1 MKIKNKPEAGL
12 QREIGK
18 LGFSAI
24 ALNGMIG
31 AGIFALPAV
40 AAEKTGLFSP
50 WMFFICG
57 LLIMTVVL
65 SMARAASFFSD
76 TGGPTTYVTQAF
88 GKFAGFQI
96 GWLFTL
102 SRIAAFAANINLMVT
117 YASWFW
123 EPLASGMARTITI
136 TVVCLALIYVNVIGV
151 KRGLTALFVITALK
165 LIPLSLIVLLGITK
179 INPEIFIAAE
189 LPVFEGLGETIL
201 VLLYAFVGFESSVIP
216 AGEARNPRRDIPW
229 ALVKTT
235 IFIGIFYILIQLV
248 SISVE
253 PAIAASETPLA
264 DVAMALMGT
273 AGAGLLALGAVLS
286 ITGNLSAMMLSAPR
300 MFYAMAQGDRTLP
313 AWFGDIHPRFHT
325 PAHSIIF
332 LGLFALVLALSGSFI
347 WLAVMSTVVRLMVY
361 AACILSLPGLQKSIE
376 PVAGQFRLPG
386 GFTIPAIALML
397 SLWLTTHASMESWLV
412 TGAFA
417 VLGSILY
424 AMTRRKTA
432 SRPVGPN
439 V

>member
-1 MKIKNKPEAGL
+1 
-12 QREIGK
+12 
-18 LGFSAI
+18 
-24 ALNGMIG
+24 
-31 AGIFALPAV
+31 
-40 AAEKTGLFSP
+40 
-50 WMFFICG
+50 
-57 LLIMTVVL
+57 
-65 SMARAASFFSD
+65 
-76 TGGPTTYVTQAF
+76 
-88 GKFAGFQI
+88 
-96 GWLFTL
+96 
-102 SRIAAFAANINLMVT
+102 
-117 YASWFW
+117 
-123 EPLASGMARTITI
+123 MARTITI
-136 TVVCLALIYVNVIGV
+136 TVVCLALIYINVIGV

-229 ALVKTT
+229 ALVKTA

>member
-1 MKIKNKPEAGL
+1 LIVANKNRPEAGL

-24 ALNGMIG
+24 VLNGTIG

-76 TGGPTTYVTQAF
+76 TGGPTAYVTHVF
-88 GKFAGFQI
+88 GRFAGFQI
-96 GWLFTL
+96 GWLFTF

-123 EPLASGMARTITI
+123 APLASGMARTITI
-136 TVVCLALIYVNVIGV
+136 TLACLALIYVNVIGV
-151 KRGLTALFVITALK
+151 KRGLAALFVITALK
-165 LIPLSLIVLLGITK
+165 LIPLSLIVLVGITK

-201 VLLYAFVGFESSVIP
+201 VLLYAFVGFESSAIP
-216 AGEARNPRRDIPW
+216 AGEARNPRHDIPW
-229 ALVKTT
+229 ALIKTT
-235 IFIGIFYILIQLV
+235 IFIGVFYFLIQLV

-253 PAIAASETPLA
+253 PGIGSSETPLT
-264 DVAMALMGT
+264 DVAMILMGT

-286 ITGNLSAMMLSAPR
+286 ISGNLTAMMLSAPR
-300 MFYAMAQGDRTLP
+300 MIYAMAQGRTLP
-313 AWFGDIHPRFHT
+313 AWFGDIHPRYHT
-325 PAHSIIF
+325 PSHSIIF
-332 LGLFALVLALSGSFI
+332 LGLFALLLALSGSFI
-347 WLAVMSTVVRLMVY
+347 WLAAMSTIVRLLVY
-361 AACILSLPGLQKSIE
+361 AGCILSLPGLQKTIE
-376 PVAGQFRLPG
+376 PVAEQFRLPG
-386 GFTIPAIALML
+386 GFTIPAIALSL

-412 TGAFA
+412 TAGFA
-417 VLGSILY
+417 VLGSIFY
-424 AMTRRKTA
+424 ALTRR
-432 SRPVGPN
+432 
-439 V
+439 

>member
-1 MKIKNKPEAGL
+1 MANKNRPEAGL

-24 ALNGMIG
+24 VLNGTIG

-65 SMARAASFFSD
+65 SMARAASFFSG
-76 TGGPTTYVTQAF
+76 TGGPTVYITHVF

-96 GWLFTL
+96 GWLFTF

-123 EPLASGMARTITI
+123 APLASGMARTITI
-136 TVVCLALIYVNVIGV
+136 TLACLLLIYVNVIGV
-151 KRGLTALFVITALK
+151 KRGLAALFVITALK

-179 INPEIFIAAE
+179 INPDIFIAAE

-201 VLLYAFVGFESSVIP
+201 VLLYAFVGFESSAIP

-229 ALVKTT
+229 ALIKTT
-235 IFIGIFYILIQLV
+235 IFIGVFYFLIQLV

-253 PAIAASETPLA
+253 PGIGSSETPLT
-264 DVAMALMGT
+264 DVAMTLMGT

-286 ITGNLSAMMLSAPR
+286 ISGNLSAMMLSAPR
-300 MFYAMAQGDRTLP
+300 MIYAMAQGRTLP
-313 AWFGDIHPRFHT
+313 AWFGDIHPRYHT
-325 PAHSIIF
+325 PSHSIIF
-332 LGLFALVLALSGSFI
+332 LGLFALLLALSGSFI
-347 WLAVMSTVVRLMVY
+347 WLAAMSTIVRLLVY
-361 AACILSLPGLQKSIE
+361 ASCILSLPGLQKTIE
-376 PVAGQFRLPG
+376 PVEDQFHLPG
-386 GFTIPAIALML
+386 GFIIPAIALVL

-412 TGAFA
+412 TVGFA
-417 VLGSILY
+417 VLGSIFY
-424 AMTRRKTA
+424 ALTRK
-432 SRPVGPN
+432 
-439 V
+439 

>member
-1 MKIKNKPEAGL
+1 MANKNRPEAGL
-12 QREIGK
+12 QRVIGK

-24 ALNGMIG
+24 VLNGTIG

-76 TGGPTTYVTQAF
+76 TGGPTTYVTHVF
-88 GKFAGFQI
+88 GRFAGFQI
-96 GWLFTL
+96 GWLFTF

-123 EPLASGMARTITI
+123 APLASGMARTITI
-136 TVVCLALIYVNVIGV
+136 TVACLALIYVNVIGV
-151 KRGLTALFVITALK
+151 KRGLAALFVITALK

-201 VLLYAFVGFESSVIP
+201 VLLYAFVGFESSAIP

-229 ALVKTT
+229 ALIKTT
-235 IFIGIFYILIQLV
+235 IFIGVFYFLIQLV

-253 PAIAASETPLA
+253 PGIGSSETPLT
-264 DVAMALMGT
+264 DVAMILMGT

-286 ITGNLSAMMLSAPR
+286 IGGNLTAMMLSAPR
-300 MFYAMAQGDRTLP
+300 MIYAMAQGRTLP
-313 AWFGDIHPRFHT
+313 AWFGDIHPRYHT
-325 PAHSIIF
+325 PSHSIIF
-332 LGLFALVLALSGSFI
+332 LGLCALLLALSGSFI
-347 WLAVMSTVVRLMVY
+347 WLAAMSTIVRLLVY
-361 AACILSLPGLQKSIE
+361 AGCILSLPGLQKTIE
-376 PVAGQFRLPG
+376 PVEEQFHLPG
-386 GFTIPAIALML
+386 GFTIPAIALSL

-412 TGAFA
+412 TAGFA
-417 VLGSILY
+417 VLGSIFY
-424 AMTRRKTA
+424 ALTRR
-432 SRPVGPN
+432 
-439 V
+439 

>member
-1 MKIKNKPEAGL
+1 MVNKNNGEAGL

-24 ALNGMIG
+24 VLNGTIG

-40 AAEKTGLFSP
+40 AAAKTGLFSP
-50 WMFFICG
+50 WMFVICG

-76 TGGPTTYVTQAF
+76 TGGPTTYVTHVF

-102 SRIAAFAANINLMVT
+102 SRIAAFAANTNLLVT

-123 EPLASGMARTITI
+123 EPLASGVARAI
-136 TVVCLALIYVNVIGV
+136 TVTVICLLIVYVNVIGV
-151 KRGLTALFVITALK
+151 KRGMAALFVITALK
-165 LIPLSLIVLLGITK
+165 LIPLSLVVLLGITK
-179 INPEIFIAAE
+179 INPDVFIAAE

-229 ALVKTT
+229 ALIKTT
-235 IFIGIFYILIQLV
+235 IFIGVFYFLIQLV
-248 SISVE
+248 SISVA
-253 PAIAASETPLA
+253 PGIADSDTPLT
-264 DVAMALMGT
+264 DVAMILMGT
-273 AGAGLLALGAVLS
+273 AGAGLLALGAVFS
-286 ITGNLSAMMLSAPR
+286 ISGNLSAMMLSAPR
-300 MFYAMAQGDRTLP
+300 LIYAMAQGRTLP
-313 AWFGDIHPRFHT
+313 AWFGDIHPRYHT

-332 LGLFALVLALSGSFI
+332 LGLVSLLLALSGSFI
-347 WLAVMSTVVRLMVY
+347 WLAAMSTIVRLLVY
-361 AACILSLPGLQKSIE
+361 AGCILSLPGLQKTIE
-376 PVAGQFRLPG
+376 PLEEQFHLPG
-386 GFTIPAIALML
+386 GFIIPAIALVL
-397 SLWLTTHASMESWLV
+397 SLWLTTQASMESWLV

-417 VLGSILY
+417 VLGGILY
-424 AMTRRKTA
+424 AVTRR
-432 SRPVGPN
+432 
-439 V
+439 

>member
-1 MKIKNKPEAGL
+1 MEDRDKPEAGL

-24 ALNGMIG
+24 VLNGTIG

-40 AAEKTGLFSP
+40 AASKTGLFSP
-50 WMFFICG
+50 WMFVICG

-76 TGGPTTYVTQAF
+76 TGGPTTYVTHAF
-88 GKFAGFQI
+88 GKFAGFQV

-123 EPLASGMARTITI
+123 EPLASG
-136 TVVCLALIYVNVIGV
+136 V
-151 KRGLTALFVITALK
+151 KRGLAALLVITALK
-165 LIPLSLIVLLGITK
+165 LIPLSLVVLLGITK
-179 INPEIFIAAE
+179 INPEIFIAAD

-201 VLLYAFVGFESSVIP
+201 VLLYAYVGFESSVIP

-235 IFIGIFYILIQLV
+235 IFIGIFYVLIQLV
-248 SISVE
+248 SISVA
-253 PAIAASETPLA
+253 PDIGSSETPLA
-264 DVAMALMGT
+264 DVAMILMGT
-273 AGAGLLALGAVLS
+273 AGAGLLALGAVFS
-286 ITGNLSAMMLSAPR
+286 ITGNLSAMMLSGPR
-300 MFYAMAQGDRTLP
+300 MFYAMARDDRTLP
-313 AWFGDIHPRFHT
+313 AWFGVIHPRFHT

-332 LGLFALVLALSGSFI
+332 LGLFALVLALSGSFV
-347 WLAVMSTVVRLMVY
+347 WLAAMSTVVRLLVY
-361 AACILSLPGLQKSIE
+361 AGCILSLPSLQKTVE
-376 PVAGQFRLPG
+376 QVEGQFRLKG
-386 GFTIPAIALML
+386 GFTIPAIALVL

-417 VLGSILY
+417 VLGGVFY
-424 AMTRRKTA
+424 MVTRR
-432 SRPVGPN
+432 
-439 V
+439 

>member
-1 MKIKNKPEAGL
+1 MVSRNKPEAGL

-24 ALNGMIG
+24 VLNGTIG

-40 AAEKTGLFSP
+40 AAQRTGLFSP
-50 WMFFICG
+50 WMFVICG

-65 SMARAASFFSD
+65 SIARAASFFSD
-76 TGGPTTYVTQAF
+76 TGGPTTYVTHAF
-88 GKFAGFQI
+88 GKFAGFQM

-102 SRIAAFAANINLMVT
+102 SRIASFAANINLMVT

-123 EPLASGMARTITI
+123 EPLASGMARAIMI
-136 TVVCLALIYVNVIGV
+136 TVVCLLMIYVNVIGV
-151 KRGLTALFVITALK
+151 KRGLAALFVITALK
-165 LIPLSLIVLLGITK
+165 LIPLSLVVLLGITK

-201 VLLYAFVGFESSVIP
+201 VLLYAYVGFESSVIP

-235 IFIGIFYILIQLV
+235 IFIGIFYFLIQLV
-248 SISVE
+248 SISVAPE
-253 PAIAASETPLA
+253 IGSSKTPLA
-264 DVAMALMGT
+264 DVAMILMGT
-273 AGAGLLALGAVLS
+273 AGAGMLALGAVFS

-300 MFYAMAQGDRTLP
+300 MFYAMAHDDRTLP
-313 AWFGDIHPRFHT
+313 AWFGEIHPRFHT

-332 LGLFALVLALSGSFI
+332 LGLFALVLALSGSFVR
-347 WLAVMSTVVRLMVY
+347 LAAMSTVVRLLVY
-361 AACILSLPGLQKSIE
+361 AGCILSLPSLQKT
-376 PVAGQFRLPG
+376 VAQVEGQFRLPG
-386 GFTIPAIALML
+386 GFTIPAIALVL

-417 VLGSILY
+417 VLGSVFYLL
-424 AMTRRKTA
+424 TRR
-432 SRPVGPN
+432 
-439 V
+439 

>member
-1 MKIKNKPEAGL
+1 MPLYFEMADKNKSEAGL
-12 QREIGK
+12 KREIGK

-24 ALNGMIG
+24 VLNGMIG

-76 TGGPTTYVTQAF
+76 TGGPTNYVKHAF
-88 GKFAGFQI
+88 EKFAGFQI
-96 GWLFTL
+96 GWLFSF
-102 SRIAAFAANINLMVT
+102 SRITAFAANINLMVT

-123 EPLASGMARTITI
+123 EPLASGLARTITV

-151 KRGLTALFVITALK
+151 KRGLAALFVITALK

-235 IFIGIFYILIQLV
+235 IFIGIFYFLIQLV

-253 PAIAASETPLA
+253 PGIGGSKTPLA
-264 DVAMALMGT
+264 DVAMILMGT
-273 AGAGLLALGAVLS
+273 AGAGLLTLGAVFS
-286 ITGNLSAMMLSAPR
+286 ITGNLSSMMLSAPR
-300 MFYAMAQGDRTLP
+300 MFYAMARDDRTLP
-313 AWFGDIHPRFHT
+313 AWFGDIHPRYHT
-325 PAHSIIF
+325 PSHAIIF
-332 LGLFALVLALSGSFI
+332 LGLSALLLALSGSFI
-347 WLAVMSTVVRLMVY
+347 WLAAMSTIVRLLVFVGF
-361 AACILSLPGLQKSIE
+361 ILSLPGIQKTIE
-376 PVAGQFRLPG
+376 PVAEQFRLPG
-386 GFTIPAIALML
+386 GYTIPAIALVL

-417 VLGSILY
+417 LLGSVFY
-424 AMTRRKTA
+424 VATRR
-432 SRPVGPN
+432 
-439 V
+439 